1 MVESEL
7 SVLSRQR
14 LDRRIPDKDTL
25 IKEVNAWR
33 NERNNKNATADWKFT
48 TADAR
53 VKLKGS
59 TQRYE

>member
-33 NERNNKNATADWKFT
+33 NERNNNNAKADWRFT

-53 VKLKGS
+53 AKLKWLYP
-59 TQRYE
+59 TL